1 LTKAAVSHALLLVAT
16 YPPSYTG
23 SPAASTLQQINWT
36 VVYYSITASLGVYTT
51 SFIIIRIL
59 SVGGLK
65 HARTYRGLIEI
76 MVESALLYSTVLIL
90 YLALFLDDA
99 KSPTSNS
106 YIYVQGLLS
115 AVTVSFLA
123 KASL

>member
-1 LTKAAVSHALLLVAT
+1 MTKAAVSHALLLVAT